1 MRPVR
6 LGAVD
11 YLNARPLVYGL
22 DRPAAPDGPQAD
34 LTVRFDLPPVCATL
48 WPTAPLILA

>member
-1 MRPVR
+1 MKPVR

-22 DRPAAPDGPQAD
+22 ELRQGFALQ
-34 LTVRFDLPPVCATL
+34 FDPPSK
-48 WPTAPLILA
+48 